1 MVEPFSLVTTALSLG
16 QQCATLVKGIHGFI
30 KGARIIDT
38 TLNDL
43 ARQIGSLSA
52 VFHTIGE
59 TFQICEPFSPNTSN
73 PLESQYWNHVLNTME
88 DCTRTLQQLETILAE
103 VRGPEDRRF
112 SRTVTQLK
120 YELREKGIDFCRR
133 QIDGYCQTM
142 NISLQLL
149 SLYYP
154 YSLG

>member
-16 QQCATLVKGIHGFI
+16 QQCATLVGRIHGFI
-30 KGARIIDT
+30 RSAHIIDT

-52 VFHTIGE
+52 IFQTIGE
-59 TFQICEPFSPNTSN
+59 TFKICESFSPHMSS
-73 PLESQYWNHVLNTME
+73 PLESEYWKHVLNTME
-88 DCTRTLQQLETILAE
+88 DCTRTLQQLDTILAE

-112 SRTVTQLK
+112 GRTFTQLR

-149 SLYYP
+149 SLYDP